1 MRELEWRGHIPD
13 EPADKVDRSFLKTF
27 LASRPISGTRM
38 ADSTLREPTNHSID
52 GATFYRF
59 ERAFLPREAVLRNS
73 RLQKGWRTAFHWTPW
88 HCIYSILRNGCKN
101 GWDTKKGYIG
111 VYTHETLERGFAYRK
126 YTFMPDGVA
135 WCVCCE
141 LLIDDSTSRFPGNQQ
156 TSTPEDSVCLEA
168 LWTCLLYTSPSPRDS

>member
-1 MRELEWRGHIPD
+1 
-13 EPADKVDRSFLKTF
+13 
-27 LASRPISGTRM
+27 M
-38 ADSTLREPTNHSID
+38 ADSTLQNPTDLSID

-101 GWDTKKGYIG
+101 GPDAKRGHIG

-141 LLIDDSTSRFPGNQQ
+141 LLIDDRTSQSPGNQQ
-156 TSTPEDSVCLEA
+156 TCTPEDSVCLEA
-168 LWTCLLYTSPSPRDS
+168 LWTSGITYADMKKLAQDKPGSITLLGQWDPAREVNPELWM